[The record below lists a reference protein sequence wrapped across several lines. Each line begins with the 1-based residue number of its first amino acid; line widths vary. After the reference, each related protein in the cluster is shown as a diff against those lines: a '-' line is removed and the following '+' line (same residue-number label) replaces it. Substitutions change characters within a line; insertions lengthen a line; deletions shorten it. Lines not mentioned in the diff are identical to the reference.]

1 MSVMRFGAFALCLA
15 CALPAAAQDGGGT
28 LPRWEVTK
36 IAASV
41 VEHAQSVKQILD
53 QVRPKEWIQDG
64 APQAYVDQH
73 ATLTKDIR
81 NLELSA
87 QELGRAP
94 DTLSTVVDTF
104 LWLDRSQSMLRSISA
119 GVRKYQNPAIADLL
133 DSAGGVNAGAI
144 EKLKEYMR
152 ELAVSAEAEMEIAHE
167 EAQRCRVEL
176 MRAPA
181 Q

>member
-1 MSVMRFGAFALCLA
+1 MRFGACVLLLS
-15 CALPAAAQDGGGT
+15 CALPAAAQQDGM
-28 LPRWEVTK
+28 LPRWEVTEVAGN
-36 IAASV
+36 IVEHAASV
-41 VEHAQSVKQILD
+41 RQVLD
-53 QVRPKEWIQDG
+53 QVRPKEWLQDG

-73 ATLTKDIR
+73 ATLSGDLE

-87 QELGRAP
+87 RELARRP
-94 DTLSTVVDTF
+94 NKLSTVVDTF

-133 DSAGGVNAGAI
+133 DSAGGVNAGAV

-152 ELAVSAEAEMEIAHE
+152 DLAVSAEAEMEIAHD

-181 Q
+181 R

>member
-1 MSVMRFGAFALCLA
+1 MSVMRFGVFAILLA
-15 CALPAAAQDGGGT
+15 CASPAAAQQDGM
-28 LPRWEVTK
+28 LPRWEVTE
-36 IAASV
+36 IAGNV

-73 ATLTKDIR
+73 ATLSADIE
-81 NLELSA
+81 NLELAAQALSRTPAKLSA
-87 QELGRAP
+87 
-94 DTLSTVVDTF
+94 VVDTF

-152 ELAVSAEAEMEIAHE
+152 DLTIAAEAEMEIAHD

>member
-1 MSVMRFGAFALCLA
+1 M
-15 CALPAAAQDGGGT
+15 LPS
-28 LPRWEVTK
+28 WEVTE
-36 IAASV
+36 IANGVA
-41 VEHAQSVKQILD
+41 EHAQSILQILD
-53 QVRPKEWIQDG
+53 RIRPKEWIQDG

-73 ATLTKDIR
+73 TTLIDDVR
-81 NLELSA
+81 NLDLSA
-87 QELGRAP
+87 QALSRKP
-94 DTLSTVVDTF
+94 DKLSTVVDTF

-152 ELAVSAEAEMEIAHE
+152 DLAITAETEMAIAHD